1 MRVTN
6 HCHRGR
12 MCMFAH
18 TKEEQMYHPLVY
30 KTQLCRDWPK
40 CNKHFCPF
48 SHGLSELRNPDGLD
62 FRCLQGPELLEKP
75 MRLLYSKSSNYSC
88 KSDRQEDFLKAYSL
102 CRSPSTNGSMNTE
115 CYGSPTSTSCHTY
128 KPRRSANTPPNLC
141 RSTSG
146 RFKQKADDLKGNDKL
161 FPSCDSVVHSATNAN
176 NPDIL
181 FYVEALLTVLGLD
194 DTSLNS
200 GLESGPQKMSQTSPF
215 NDCCESGLFQFNL
228 AESAVNSSPTTPG
241 SVSPVISSEGAYV
254 LDDSSFFKS
263 YGSLCKYRDDSTH
276 FDFDCFGSNQSIFDI
291 NHFNNMSEKQ
301 CSNLTGHSMLLSSK
315 LSMLDNAN
323 VGQ

>member
-1 MRVTN
+1 
-6 HCHRGR
+6 
-12 MCMFAH
+12 MFAH

-75 MRLLYSKSSNYSC
+75 MRLLYSKSSNFSS
-88 KSDRQEDFLKAYSL
+88 KSDRQDDFLKVYSL
-102 CRSPSTNGSMNTE
+102 CRSPSTNGSMNTDA
-115 CYGSPTSTSCHTY
+115 YGSPTSTSCHTY

-146 RFKQKADDLKGNDKL
+146 RFKQKADHLKGNGKL
-161 FPSCDSVVHSATNAN
+161 FPSCDSLIHSATTPN

-200 GLESGPQKMSQTSPF
+200 GLESNQKMSTNRPF
-215 NDCCESGLFQFNL
+215 NDCCQNGLFPFSL
-228 AESAVNSSPTTPG
+228 AESAVN
-241 SVSPVISSEGAYV
+241 
-254 LDDSSFFKS
+254 SSFFKS
-263 YGSLCKYRDDSTH
+263 YGSLCKYQDDSTH

-291 NHFNNMSEKQ
+291 NHFNMSEKQ
-301 CSNLTGHSMLLSSK
+301 CSNNTAQSMLLSSK

-323 VGQ
+323 VG

>member
-75 MRLLYSKSSNYSC
+75 MRLLYNKSPNFSSKSG
-88 KSDRQEDFLKAYSL
+88 RREDFLKVYSL
-102 CRSPSTNGSMNTE
+102 CGSPSTSGSMNTD
-115 CYGSPTSTSCHTY
+115 CYDTPTNTSCHTY
-128 KPRRSANTPPNLC
+128 KPRRSANATPPNLC
-141 RSTSG
+141 RSASA
-146 RFKQKADDLKGNDKL
+146 RFKQKADDPKGNGKL
-161 FPSCDSVVHSATNAN
+161 FPSCDSLVHSASIPN

-181 FYVEALLTVLGLD
+181 FYLEALLTVLGVN
-194 DTSLNS
+194 DTSLN
-200 GLESGPQKMSQTSPF
+200 GFESSQKMSPTSPF
-215 NDCCESGLFQFNL
+215 NDCCESGLLPFNL

-254 LDDSSFFKS
+254 LDDSCFFKS
-263 YGSLCKYRDDSTH
+263 YGSLRRYRDDSTH
-276 FDFDCFGSNQSIFDI
+276 FDFDCFGSNQSIFEM
-291 NHFNNMSEKQ
+291 NQFNRPEAQ
-301 CSNLTGHSMLLSSK
+301 LSNLNGQSMLLSSK

-323 VGQ
+323 LGQ